1 MAFRVL
7 GLFLTIQFINKN
19 VHRKALHKLF
29 VDAAITSPLAWNKFI
44 DKISNELQEQNLLAT
59 MLLNANVGFL
69 AIQTV
74 DNGSNI
80 GVNDNVTRSP
90 IQVASYVLLVASV
103 GSIILGLILLRH
115 NRTEVRETVEEAV
128 IFLNKMGHEK
138 YGQEALPLICSL
150 PYVLLMWGMLLFLV
164 ALLMECY
171 YPRAEAPSL
180 IVGVASLTVFVLTSG
195 CIYILNTEQNGRPKW
210 SLKIFFD
217 EQLELTSMADIPVI
231 DGSDN
236 GSPPPSLL
244 SCFSKRCM
252 AVFNGQARREQ
263 GAVIE
268 LLPANTV
275 QGQPSI
281 LGEASLQPDR
291 ETYFLGNRSE
301 V

>member
-180 IVGVASLTVFVLTSG
+180 IVGVASLT
-195 CIYILNTEQNGRPKW
+195 W